1 MDIKPFSRARLV
13 VFDVEGV
20 LIPKN
25 LFIYE
30 LSRGSG
36 FLNLVRVLSIGFLYQ
51 IRILNLKSALRRI
64 FRLMKGAREERLR
77 EIAESIPIL
86 PQTKE
91 SLKELKENGS
101 KIAIISSGLPAI
113 VVNYIS
119 NEIGADYA
127 FGFEIGSS
135 GGTLNGEIWGEVIE
149 KDGKRKILSQILSA
163 EKLTFADCVVVVDD
177 RNNVPMFHQ
186 SMLKIGY
193 NPDFTVRLKADDV
206 ITGNLGSILP
216 VIMGRYPKPRFPS
229 KNDLRREAIHLSAIS
244 IPILVMLLGQNWVV
258 FLISVIVSLYIV
270 SEIARMEG
278 KNLPLFSKIT
288 NLAASQTELYEFA
301 AAPIYFAL
309 GILLTLV
316 LFPVPENSAAIAI
329 FAVGDS
335 SASLLGGLSTMRNPI
350 NKGKTLGGSVG
361 GFVFAFL
368 AGAIFITPWKA
379 LVGAMIAMTVEALPS
394 PLNDNITIPI
404 SAALGMTLLQ

>member
-1 MDIKPFSRARLV
+1 
-13 VFDVEGV
+13 
-20 LIPKN
+20 
-25 LFIYE
+25 
-30 LSRGSG
+30 
-36 FLNLVRVLSIGFLYQ
+36 
-51 IRILNLKSALRRI
+51 
-64 FRLMKGAREERLR
+64 MKGAREERLR